1 MTPTGRSR
9 DYELT
14 SWIAAPSWIAALSAG
29 DRAADELDTHRT
41 VLLPSLRGIPLDLSP
56 PDGIPG
62 RELADL
68 SQD

>member
-1 MTPTGRSR
+1 MTPTDRSR
-9 DYELT
+9 DCELM
-14 SWIAAPSWIAALSAG
+14 SWVAAPSAS
-29 DRAADELDTHRT
+29 DRAADELATHRT
-41 VLLPSLRGIPLDLSP
+41 VSLPSLRGIPLDLSP

>member
-1 MTPTGRSR
+1 MKPTGRSL

-14 SWIAAPSWIAALSAG
+14 SWIAALSAG